1 LEKNSPDKPRS
12 IKANALLCSVCCVE
26 CVEVEFDVEVEG
38 VVLQNVKAMR
48 CPACG
53 EEMFTPEQFEA
64 IRKRIIHANEV

>member
-1 LEKNSPDKPRS
+1 MEKNSPDKPRS
-12 IKANALLCSVCCVE
+12 IKANALVCSVCCVE

-53 EEMFTPEQFEA
+53 EEMFTPEQSEA
-64 IRKRIIHANEV
+64 IRKRIIDAKKA